1 MSGGLNAVGSTSWK
15 DSKLEPPAL
24 LEPAAAAKVKN
35 VAGATLIGTGSKQKR
50 TSPSPPPTFKL
61 PVASLMT
68 KPDKEPAGKRKLPF
82 AEAQPQHQK
91 VEWGREK
98 NWS

>member
-1 MSGGLNAVGSTSWK
+1 MVGSMSWK

-24 LEPAAAAKVKN
+24 LEPAAAATVKN

-50 TSPSPPPTFKL
+50 TYPSPITTFKL

-68 KPDKEPAGKRKLPF
+68 EPDKEPAGKRKF

-91 VEWGREK
+91 VVWGEEK